1 METKP
6 KSTPIVQRLKKSV
19 KDDIALAEKYYR
31 ILSSINDL
39 KLTNREVQLIAFAAI
54 KGNISYAN
62 IRQEFCTIYDST
74 SPAINNII
82 SKLKKMGVFVKDG
95 TKVKV
100 NPLIILNF
108 DNDIVLQ
115 ITVSHG

>member
-6 KSTPIVQRLKKSV
+6 KSPIVQRLKKSV

-31 ILSSINDL
+31 ILSSVNDL

-100 NPLIILNF
+100 NPLILLNF
-108 DNDIVLQ
+108 EKDIILQ
-115 ITVSHG
+115 ISLIHG

>member
-6 KSTPIVQRLKKSV
+6 KSSIVQRLKKSA

-100 NPLIILNF
+100 NPLILLNF
-108 DNDIVLQ
+108 EKDIILQ
-115 ITVSHG
+115 ISLIHG

>member
-6 KSTPIVQRLKKSV
+6 KSPIVQRLKKSV

-31 ILSSINDL
+31 ILSAINDL

-100 NPLIILNF
+100 NPLILLNF
-108 DNDIVLQ
+108 EKDIILQ
-115 ITVSHG
+115 ISLIHG

>member
-6 KSTPIVQRLKKSV
+6 KSSIVQRLKKSA

-31 ILSSINDL
+31 ILSSVNDL

-62 IRQEFCTIYDST
+62 IRQEFCTIYNST

-100 NPLIILNF
+100 NPLILLNF
-108 DNDIVLQ
+108 EKDIILQ
-115 ITVSHG
+115 ISLIHG

>member
-6 KSTPIVQRLKKSV
+6 KSPIVQRLKKSV

-31 ILSSINDL
+31 ILSAINDL

-62 IRQEFCTIYDST
+62 IRQEFCKIYDST

-100 NPLIILNF
+100 NPLILLNF
-108 DNDIVLQ
+108 EKDIILQ
-115 ITVSHG
+115 ISLIHG

>member
-31 ILSSINDL
+31 ILSAINDL

-100 NPLIILNF
+100 NPLILLNF
-108 DNDIVLQ
+108 EKDIILQ
-115 ITVSHG
+115 ISLIHG

>member
-1 METKP
+1 
-6 KSTPIVQRLKKSV
+6 
-19 KDDIALAEKYYR
+19 
-31 ILSSINDL
+31 LSSINDL

-100 NPLIILNF
+100 NPLILLNF
-108 DNDIVLQ
+108 EKDIILQ
-115 ITVSHG
+115 ISLIHG